1 MAKDREETL
10 QDFTMWVLCVFL
22 LGAIF
27 SFETAF
33 ISPTHKGQG
42 LLVRCWVF
50 VKYSFLSQSVMLWFS
65 AVGVL
70 VARELAKRKRY
81 RAEAKCE
88 KQEED
93 NQKRLSLFGDDLSE
107 QTKLMLDDEKV
118 KRLVLEHGGLAED
131 SRDMC
136 SGALLFVYFDQF
148 KYRNNQAEV
157 EALQNSLRE
166 QIPQIVEFSDVC
178 EKEHGAFDDELS
190 SRVLQETGFHWNDMV
205 APWVAIWL
213 SSRLTC
219 DHIADVELSSRLCA
233 LLRERVKGLT
243 QELHSPGYYWRQLRM
258 SESDS

>member
-107 QTKLMLDDEKV
+107 QTKL
-118 KRLVLEHGGLAED
+118 G
-131 SRDMC
+131 S
-136 SGALLFVYFDQF
+136 SG
-148 KYRNNQAEV
+148 
-157 EALQNSLRE
+157 
-166 QIPQIVEFSDVC
+166 VC
-178 EKEHGAFDDELS
+178 
-190 SRVLQETGFHWNDMV
+190 
-205 APWVAIWL
+205 
-213 SSRLTC
+213 
-219 DHIADVELSSRLCA
+219 
-233 LLRERVKGLT
+233 
-243 QELHSPGYYWRQLRM
+243 
-258 SESDS
+258 